1 MKIEDYKYQVWN
13 ENKSGSVV
21 FILSDKENGL
31 PKRISEKIGITDEEI
46 KMLNNAKKIVMQEQ
60 EKHGIPFCAIT
71 FPDDR
76 RSMRAI
82 AVFPLDR
89 DPKDMEFSNPNLIP
103 RYEDQVDAKPY
114 CIQ

>member
-13 ENKSGSVV
+13 KNEYGSVV
-21 FILSDKENGL
+21 FILSDKEDGL
-31 PKRISEKIGITDEEI
+31 TKRITDKNGASDDEI
-46 KMLNNAKKIVMQEQ
+46 KMLENAGKIAMQEQ
-60 EKHGIPFCAIT
+60 EKHGIPFCAMT
-71 FPDDR
+71 FPDDP

-103 RYEDQVDAKPY
+103 RCEDQVDAKPY
-114 CIQ
+114 IMH